1 MESLKLDRN
10 LAHLAVLQRIELTT
24 PFQKKIRK
32 LFGRYL
38 FSKIFL
44 IFFKFGPASSIL
56 CKTTNCAASLLNAK
70 DRMNLINIYKISFQE
85 NFLIV
90 WIYLDV

>member
-38 FSKIFL
+38 FSKIFS
-44 IFFKFGPASSIL
+44 KY
-56 CKTTNCAASLLNAK
+56 
-70 DRMNLINIYKISFQE
+70 MINIDKISQDYYKIMYSE
-85 NFLIV
+85 YLTIKGFLNSKQNILFR
-90 WIYLDV
+90 I